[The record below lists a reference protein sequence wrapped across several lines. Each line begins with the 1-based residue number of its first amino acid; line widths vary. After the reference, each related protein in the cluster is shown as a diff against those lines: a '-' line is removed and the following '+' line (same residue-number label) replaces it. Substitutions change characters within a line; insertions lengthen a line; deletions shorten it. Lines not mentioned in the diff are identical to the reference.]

1 MDDLNDGI
9 SNGAAIC
16 YFATGVLLALS
27 LPIVLKF
34 GKDEEPKK
42 NETKDPQ

>member
-1 MDDLNDGI
+1 MEDFDDGI

-27 LPIVLKF
+27 LPIALKF

-42 NETKDPQ
+42 NETEDTK